1 MKIPVPEQLKKLAAA
16 LGTPL
21 YAVGGYVRNYLYR
34 EYVSEDIDLAAGIGE
49 EPFSAAAKECGFAV
63 KGLYVKTR
71 TAVIECGGVRCEYTA
86 FRKDR
91 YPEGGEHRP
100 LSTEPAFSPEEDA
113 PRRDFAC
120 NAVYYDISGDK
131 IIDPLGGKEDIA
143 RRTLRAAD
151 AERVFS
157 SDGLRLM
164 RLARFAGELGFEPE
178 ENTVFAARKNAA
190 LIKDVAP
197 ERIFSELKRILSADC
212 KYPFSPKDGH
222 YRGLK
227 ILDKTRVLDYIMP
240 ELTLGRGMP
249 QRADFHKY
257 DVLEHTLKTVL
268 YSPLSVRLAALLH
281 DVGKPASML
290 ETGKFSG
297 HDAVGEK
304 LAKKILARLKADKK
318 TASETAF
325 LAGAHMKDLNGDMR
339 ESKVRLF
346 IAENYGRTEDLLQ
359 LKQADFSAGKD
370 DLSEAP
376 IVKKWRA
383 IMRKMEREGA
393 PFTRK
398 KLNITAADLI
408 QTGFSGKGVG
418 DELDRLF
425 KLSAAGEIKN
435 AREVLMR
442 QAERDFERNDGKTI

>member
-1 MKIPVPEQLKKLAAA
+1 M
-16 LGTPL
+16 
-21 YAVGGYVRNYLYR
+21 
-34 EYVSEDIDLAAGIGE
+34 
-49 EPFSAAAKECGFAV
+49 
-63 KGLYVKTR
+63 
-71 TAVIECGGVRCEYTA
+71 
-86 FRKDR
+86 
-91 YPEGGEHRP
+91 
-100 LSTEPAFSPEEDA
+100 
-113 PRRDFAC
+113 
-120 NAVYYDISGDK
+120 
-131 IIDPLGGKEDIA
+131 
-143 RRTLRAAD
+143 
-151 AERVFS
+151 
-157 SDGLRLM
+157 
-164 RLARFAGELGFEPE
+164 
-178 ENTVFAARKNAA
+178 
-190 LIKDVAP
+190 
-197 ERIFSELKRILSADC
+197 
-212 KYPFSPKDGH
+212 
-222 YRGLK
+222 
-227 ILDKTRVLDYIMP
+227 
-240 ELTLGRGMP
+240 
-249 QRADFHKY
+249 
-257 DVLEHTLKTVL
+257 
-268 YSPLSVRLAALLH
+268 
-281 DVGKPASML
+281 
-290 ETGKFSG
+290 
-297 HDAVGEK
+297 
-304 LAKKILARLKADKK
+304 KILARLKADKK

-398 KLNITAADLI
+398 MLKITAADLI